1 MKKLVCLFIASLL
14 HISMALASTFHLSV
28 EVTPDVAGT
37 LNNDGGDYEENSSIY
52 LSTSRRT
59 GYVFLGW
66 YEDDALLSTSTGFY
80 YTMPAR
86 DALVQAR
93 YEYNPSVPDNPMPD
107 TATYYTLTTS
117 LSPTGAGSINHE
129 KGQYT
134 AGYQVYLSA
143 SKNTGF
149 QFEGWKNE
157 QDEVVSTSSSFY
169 YTMPSRDTHLTATY
183 TYNPS
188 TPANPDTV
196 VPEYQV
202 TVTAEPT
209 YAGSF
214 NTSSTMVEKGGS
226 VYLYA
231 YTNTGFVFKYW
242 KNPAGDTLSTD
253 QNFSYSV
260 PEHDS
265 QVIGVFEYDPTLP
278 SNPNKNYWNPQT
290 GEVIADEFT
299 AGSLYSA
306 ISEAIKGSDRS
317 EVSMITVAG
326 RINSNDFG
334 IANNFTNCTLF
345 DFSRVTGVTTI
356 PSYAFDGTNIETIYL
371 PSTIETI
378 GYRAFEGC
386 ANLSSITCYATTPPA
401 VESYVFKDVPAG
413 LVVYV
418 PSSVIPQYQEAEVW
432 KDFTILPI
440 QDDIRSITVC
450 LPEGTSTT
458 DYKQMWLELINVKSG
473 QRIHYIMT
481 ERSVYTF
488 YNLIHHTTWN
498 IQLRNEA
505 GDVFGAIENVEVAD
519 NDTTVTFAS
528 LQKPQ
533 TVALSVLEPNG
544 TDVTNQ
550 VVITWTDEKGV
561 YVAKSPHLNM
571 QKEGKKLNYQIQL
584 PQELATQ
591 YALPQT
597 TEYIVEAN
605 NNIVKHTLQPLTSTT
620 VTGKVVDAK
629 TQQAIEKASVV
640 ASLTF
645 ANQYTQTISAQ
656 TNKQGEYQLSIPK
669 VPTTL
674 TFEAAEYISQTIN
687 CDSLVLASK
696 DMLHIDD
703 IRLKTITGVVLSLK
717 FTYTSSVVEGETAET
732 QNWYADYNNVQ
743 YTLYNITKQRA
754 ITQFNVQYPQIVLLE
769 EVEDKDELL
778 ITATSKN
785 NSFIPV
791 ESHVVVTEQTAN
803 ATFNIYELGK
813 IQATFAQSENNQ
825 SVGLLYDANGEL
837 IKSYAYNSAQQL
849 TTDKLSDATY
859 TLVSMGYHQLLNAIY
874 SIGQLSQIGLVE
886 GVDYTKNT
894 IQVQSGKIAAISI
907 STIPTLDD
915 SKLNYTDENTSFTV
929 NKPSIVAGNY
939 LTLTG
944 KISFKPEFANEVSNV
959 QLIVELPQ
967 SCSFVE
973 NSVMVGNATSNYVL
987 QGNRLT
993 IPVQRHTDRVR
1004 FCVIPTRGGQYAP
1017 SASVQFDLGQETIVQ
1032 PIGAANYE
1040 VKDLSIKVPSVV
1052 AKTSVPVKGTAIGR
1066 SKVEIFGNDT
1076 KIGETTALANGVWS
1090 ITCELHEPY
1099 NLSTHSIYAKVTTPQ
1114 GLDLQ
1119 SETMECMYDINAVQ
1133 VSKVTMYH
1141 PNPELN
1147 KTFESVFDFLNP
1159 SSTPNKWT
1167 VYYPKK
1173 VFTYTIEFTN
1183 NSPEVVSNVILY
1195 VHTADGKYLPY
1206 EASYNL
1212 DKDLWCVECDLGTK
1226 NDGCYPVNVSVDFD
1240 AITESFIDYDHVQE
1254 VYKRDSLRSE
1264 FDVID
1269 NAYSVYIDALEKLY
1283 SNEFDIA
1290 EYQSLL
1296 ENYSNLIDV
1305 DADEDSLLIEYFS
1318 SFSHEQL
1325 VAFADSLAKDST
1337 LSQLAILEYYDAKKD
1352 LETLQEFNM
1361 LIDGINISSV
1371 KSDCKNIT
1379 RDSLITEGFISIPMS
1394 NGDTLYIK
1402 GTEDSFEVVDFS
1414 SNQYFKHYS
1423 TTNDMLYI
1431 RNRSASDMYTEA
1443 LNMLHSINNKLVN
1456 YQEDL
1461 LEFMT
1466 EFATYANE
1474 KMNASLSNAKMYRSM
1489 AIVDR
1494 EMGLTEGSGE
1504 LLETAK
1510 DFEKEAARLE
1520 QNAAKWQKFTAKTTK
1535 VAGEL
1540 LGGIVELLTSTSQL
1554 IQDLEKWRALDNEIN
1569 NKIPCIGNE
1578 EYAESLAWWVRYY
1591 GRCICTGD
1599 VLALSGAAVS
1609 FGVTLASLWGIPMT
1623 GGLSSIAG
1631 VGGVLCC
1638 IGSIAVGV
1646 YFDYVSDKHYQRLNT
1661 QVKQLKCNDDDGD
1674 GDDNNDGGEH
1684 ESGSEDDEVQ
1694 IDPSGYVYEG
1704 VSSNR
1709 LEGVTATC
1717 YYKETVEDMYGD
1729 LHENIVKWNAEEY
1742 AQENPLF
1749 TDENGMYR
1757 WDVPQGLWQVKFEK
1771 EGYETTY
1778 SEWLPVPPPQL
1789 EVNIAMK
1796 QNVQPNV
1803 QSVHA
1808 YEDAIEIQ
1816 FDKYMLPELLTTDN
1830 IIVMA
1835 DTTIISGSIEM
1846 LDKELCYEGLTE
1858 EYVSKVRF
1866 NAVDTFATEEVTLLV
1881 KNRVK
1886 SYAGIRMQDDFSQ
1899 MFTTEQEL
1907 KSIVCDS
1914 IINVIYG
1921 GQKTIYVQA
1930 QPAVAAAGKTLQVVS
1945 SSPMLLK
1952 ADTTAVLDANG
1963 QAAITLYG
1971 ELPGSASIRLSIEDT
1986 DITTTSMVKIVNLVA
2001 ASVIDSVICAGESIT
2016 WCGNSYDSTGIYVDT
2031 LGTTVVTL
2039 NLTVLPEAIT
2049 QQHDMVLCQSELPYE
2064 WYGQMLKESGNYTAS
2079 EQFAAA
2085 QCDSVVH
2092 ELTLSTYVQTI
2103 PATVTEP
2110 VVYIGQAIDVAPA
2123 TADIQAHIDAQPLYA
2138 PEAMIEWYIFNEP
2151 NWEPLTTAPFETNVP
2166 QVLLKYAVETSCGVV
2181 ESDTLYINT
2190 IMSNLENITHDI
2202 VDVQKIIHNGQVLI
2216 LRNGNIYTTIG
2227 IQLQ

>member
-14 HISMALASTFHLSV
+14 HISMALASTFHLTV
-28 EVTPDVAGT
+28 EVTPNVAGT
-37 LNNDGGDYEENSSIY
+37 INNSGGDYEESSRVY
-52 LSTSRRT
+52 LSTSKRT
-59 GYVFLGW
+59 GYVFQGW
-66 YEDDALLSTSTGFY
+66 YENDSLLASSTSFY

-117 LSPTGAGSINHE
+117 LSPIGAGSINHE

-196 VPEYQV
+196 VPKYLV

-242 KNPAGDTLSTD
+242 KSSAGDTLSTE

-290 GEVIADEFT
+290 GEVIADEFS

-450 LPEGTSTT
+450 LPKGTSTT

-620 VTGKVVDAK
+620 ITGKVVDAK
-629 TQQAIEKASVV
+629 TQKAIEKTSVV

-703 IRLKTITGVVLSLK
+703 ILLKTITGVVLSLK

-732 QNWYADYNNVQ
+732 QNWYADYNNIQ

-813 IQATFAQSENNQ
+813 IQATFVQSENNQ

-849 TTDKLSDATY
+849 TTDNLSDATY

-929 NKPSIVAGNY
+929 NKPSITAGNY

-959 QLIVELPQ
+959 QLIVDLPQ

-1017 SASVQFDLGQETIVQ
+1017 SASIQFEHNTETIVQ
-1032 PIGAANYE
+1032 PIGSANYE
-1040 VKDLSIKVPSVV
+1040 VQDLSIVVPSQTN
-1052 AKTSVPVKGTAIGR
+1052 KTTISVHGTAVAR
-1066 SKVEIFGNDT
+1066 SKVEIFDNET
-1076 KIGETTALANGVWS
+1076 KIAETTALANGDWKVD
-1090 ITCELHEPY
+1090 CDLYEPY
-1099 NLSTHSIYAKVTTPQ
+1099 NLSTHNIHAKVTTPG

-1119 SETMECMYDINAVQ
+1119 SKTMECRYDINAILV
-1133 VSKVTMYH
+1133 KTVTMSYRG
-1141 PNPELN
+1141 
-1147 KTFESVFDFLNP
+1147 SQVVFDFENSKTSA
-1159 SSTPNKWT
+1159 SSYTF
-1167 VYYPKK
+1167 VSAGE
-1173 VFTYTIEFTN
+1173 FTFIADFTN
-1183 NSPEVVSNVILY
+1183 NDTTLVSDVKIYVYTNSNDVVE
-1195 VHTADGKYLPY
+1195 LPATY
-1206 EASYNL
+1206 DAKIDKWVAVGTFDSKNL
-1212 DKDLWCVECDLGTK
+1212 
-1226 NDGCYPVNVSVDFD
+1226 PINVSVEFVADSPLVLD
-1240 AITESFIDYDHVQE
+1240 SNELYLSRDQIEEFIDYHNDILQRLE
-1254 VYKRDSLRSE
+1254 EAKNDTTGQKMTQLMEELMIESNDSTDSEMIAFNQMLDNMTEEE
-1264 FDVID
+1264 FDAYSDVLDAEISAFLSENQELINKASIPLDLAQTFDIQTEDGARMLMTNDSAYIGKDLVGEGYTIIPLTNEEVLYYLETDSMCRMIDFTTHTVVEIHYSDDATNQKISQAERAAYKARDIQILIRNAIIAIDETIETID
-1269 NAYSVYIDALEKLY
+1269 NFYEDLTLRLKQTDATLQLSGKKINGQFNKALNYFNKSKHPLKRAYW
-1283 SNEFDIA
+1283 
-1290 EYQSLL
+1290 
-1296 ENYSNLIDV
+1296 
-1305 DADEDSLLIEYFS
+1305 
-1318 SFSHEQL
+1318 
-1325 VAFADSLAKDST
+1325 FAKMMS
-1337 LSQLAILEYYDAKKD
+1337 
-1352 LETLQEFNM
+1352 LETLKISNFLALKAAKLCGPLLRKVIPVLEY
-1361 LIDGINISSV
+1361 INLANTLT
-1371 KSDCKNIT
+1371 SDLRT
-1379 RDSLITEGFISIPMS
+1379 VGGLYLSIPEPCP
-1394 NGDTLYIK
+1394 DDQTDADLYAA
-1402 GTEDSFEVVDFS
+1402 
-1414 SNQYFKHYS
+1414 QC
-1423 TTNDMLYI
+1423 
-1431 RNRSASDMYTEA
+1431 AS
-1443 LNMLHSINNKLVN
+1443 IIPV
-1456 YQEDL
+1456 
-1461 LEFMT
+1461 
-1466 EFATYANE
+1466 FATYATVKLATRAQADFTIAAGVVALLPSGGTSLLGTLVGIIERLVIDFIADKAYEFTRKKIIGGLAERISSLECYKE
-1474 KMNASLSNAKMYRSM
+1474 KPGPNPPPPPITPPIRP
-1489 AIVDR
+1489 IVDP
-1494 EMGLTEGSGE
+1494 
-1504 LLETAK
+1504 A
-1510 DFEKEAARLE
+1510 
-1520 QNAAKWQKFTAKTTK
+1520 
-1535 VAGEL
+1535 
-1540 LGGIVELLTSTSQL
+1540 
-1554 IQDLEKWRALDNEIN
+1554 
-1569 NKIPCIGNE
+1569 
-1578 EYAESLAWWVRYY
+1578 
-1591 GRCICTGD
+1591 
-1599 VLALSGAAVS
+1599 
-1609 FGVTLASLWGIPMT
+1609 
-1623 GGLSSIAG
+1623 
-1631 VGGVLCC
+1631 
-1638 IGSIAVGV
+1638 
-1646 YFDYVSDKHYQRLNT
+1646 
-1661 QVKQLKCNDDDGD
+1661 
-1674 GDDNNDGGEH
+1674 
-1684 ESGSEDDEVQ
+1684 
-1694 IDPSGYVYEG
+1694 GYVYEA

-1778 SEWLPVPPPQL
+1778 SDWLPVPPPQL

-1986 DITTTSMVKIVNLVA
+1986 DITTTSMVKIINLTST
-2001 ASVIDSVICAGESIT
+2001 SVIDSVICAGESVT
-2016 WCGNSYDSTGIYVDT
+2016 WCGNTYDSTGIYVDT

-2039 NLTVLPEAIT
+2039 NLTVLPEALT

-2092 ELTLSTYVQTI
+2092 MLTLSTYVQTI

-2123 TADIQAHIDAQPLYA
+2123 TADIQAHIDAQILYA
-2138 PEAMIEWYIFNEP
+2138 PEALIEWYIFNTP
-2151 NWEPLTTAPFETNVP
+2151 NWEPLTSAPVETNVP
-2166 QVLLKYAVETSCGVV
+2166 QVLLKYAVETSCGTV